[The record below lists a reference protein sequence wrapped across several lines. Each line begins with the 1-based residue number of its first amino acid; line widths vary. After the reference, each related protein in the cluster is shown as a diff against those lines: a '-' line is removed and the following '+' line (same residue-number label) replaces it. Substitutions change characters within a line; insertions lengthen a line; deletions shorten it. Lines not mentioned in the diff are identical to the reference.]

1 MRWDEEPDIVARE
14 RRKGEKALRTRDR
27 LVDAAVAVAARDGL
41 MALSFESIGRRAAM
55 SPSGVAHRLGT
66 LERARAAVLEE
77 VERRLKEGVLAKAQG
92 SGAPRIWNACVGF
105 LEAYEAVPLFTDV
118 FSAVV
123 PPQLTDDEAHCRR
136 GATRLMGLWRRFLDE
151 ETKNAAC
158 SQPSEVALQLL
169 ALLTSMPW
177 LSRLVGIRR
186 AREQVARSVASY
198 LPQVT
203 SLPPPDLERVLPRF
217 ERPFAPSD
225 AVATEFDRDTPSQFI
240 S

>member
-1 MRWDEEPDIVARE
+1 MRWDEEPDIVAGP

-41 MALSFESIGRRAAM
+41 MALSFESIGKRAGM

-77 VERRLKEGVLAKAQG
+77 VERRLKEGVLARTQG
-92 SGAPRIWNACVGF
+92 SGAPRIWNACVEF
-105 LEAYEAVPLFTDV
+105 LAAYEAVPLFTDV

-136 GATRLMGLWRRFLDE
+136 GATRLMSLWRRFLDD
-151 ETKNAAC
+151 ETKNAGC
-158 SQPSEVALQLL
+158 SEPSQVALQVL
-169 ALLTSMPW
+169 ALLASMPW
-177 LSRLVGIRR
+177 LSRLVGTRR

-198 LPQVT
+198 LSQVT
-203 SLPPPDLERVLPRF
+203 SLPPPDLELVLRHF
-217 ERPFAPSD
+217 EWGFTPSD
-225 AVATEFDRDTPSQFI
+225 AVVSEFDRDTPAQFI

>member
-1 MRWDEEPDIVARE
+1 MRWGMEPDIAARA
-14 RRKGEKALRTRDR
+14 RRNGGKAERTREL
-27 LVDAAVAVAARDGL
+27 LVNAAVAVAARDGL
-41 MALSFESIGRRAAM
+41 MALSFESIGRRAGM

-66 LERARAAVLEE
+66 LEKARAAVLEE

-123 PPQLTDDEAHCRR
+123 PPELTDDEAHCRR
-136 GATRLMGLWRRFLDE
+136 GATRLMSLWRRFLDE

-158 SQPSEVALQLL
+158 SRPSEVALQVLGLL
-169 ALLTSMPW
+169 ASMPW
-177 LSRLVGIRR
+177 LSRHVGIRR

-198 LPQVT
+198 LSRVT
-203 SLPPPDLERVLPRF
+203 NLPLTELDCVLARF
-217 ERPFAPSD
+217 EWLLAPND
-225 AVATEFDRDTPSQFI
+225 AIASKFDRDTPPQRLY
-240 S
+240 